1 MDAVAIMR
9 ALAALVLVLGLIGG
23 LYWGLRRFSSL
34 APTSPASADL
44 KVVSWRPFD
53 GRKRLAVV
61 RWGDEEHLILTG
73 QTTDLLISSRKA
85 TQESASLPVSEDV
98 ALESG
103 EDN

>member
-1 MDAVAIMR
+1 MDALAIMR

-23 LYWGLRRFSSL
+23 LYWGLRRFTNF
-34 APTSPASADL
+34 APTTPGAGDL

-73 QTTDLLISSRKA
+73 QTTDLLIASRKA
-85 TQESASLPVSEDV
+85 ADDEPP
-98 ALESG
+98 ESG
-103 EDN
+103 KDS